1 MPRSQFTGELSFWE
15 YPRVSGFV
23 QRRQRRQAMSLD
35 IVFDIE
41 ARLLGSPQAPDRALS
56 RPAEHACGVAFS
68 LPLVAHSRTYAREV
82 RSAFCTPAAP
92 ATALFSFVAGNK
104 HLHHFNVSFGH
115 CSTYF
120 FFPRID
126 AYSPVASRI
135 SQGQKHRA
143 VKKGETHYTKLHS
156 PILHGYCFTEL
167 IKISI
172 SNPFVHL
179 RQQSKNISL
188 FLLITRTAF
197 L

>member
-1 MPRSQFTGELSFWE
+1 MSGRTHLAAWLFRSLRSLVPAHPRGKYGAHFAPQ
-15 YPRVSGFV
+15 PRLP
-23 QRRQRRQAMSLD
+23 RR
-35 IVFDIE
+35 F
-41 ARLLGSPQAPDRALS
+41 
-56 RPAEHACGVAFS
+56 
-68 LPLVAHSRTYAREV
+68 
-82 RSAFCTPAAP
+82 
-92 ATALFSFVAGNK
+92 FSFVAGNK

-143 VKKGETHYTKLHS
+143 VKKGEIHYTKLHS